1 MTERSC
7 VIIVENLP
15 VPMDRRVWQEA
26 QALKRAGWL
35 VSIIC
40 PATKRY
46 PQAFE
51 ELDGIAIYR
60 HPLPLEARGRFAFLF
75 EYGAALFHESRLLWK
90 VWWQRGFKV
99 IHACN
104 PPDLIF
110 LVALPFK
117 LLGKRFVFDHHDV
130 CPELFEAKF
139 NRKGLVHR
147 ALLLAEKCTFMA
159 ADLVVSANDTYRDLA
174 ISRGGKHPDDVV
186 TVYSIPD
193 KSRIY
198 RVPAD
203 EDARK
208 GKKFVLGY
216 VGVIGDQ
223 DGVDYLVLAIEHLVR
238 QRGFSDF
245 HAIIVGDGP
254 ALASARALATERGLD
269 EFVTFTGYLNGPA
282 LLRQLSTFDI
292 GIMPDPVNAYND
304 KISMNK
310 VFEYSALGIP
320 SVAYPLTETRR
331 LLGDAGLYAEGETP
345 GALADACMKLVH
357 DDELRNR
364 CANEASRLAQRSFSW
379 DREAD
384 KLVAAYERLTPRP
397 TETVA
402 QLRIGRKH

>member
-1 MTERSC
+1 MAERSC

-26 QALKRAGWL
+26 LALERAGWT
-35 VSIIC
+35 VSVIC
-40 PATKRY
+40 PATERY
-46 PQAFE
+46 PLSYE

-75 EYGAALFHESRLLWK
+75 EYAAALFHESRLLWK
-90 VWWQRGFKV
+90 VWWQRGFQV

-117 LLGKRFVFDHHDV
+117 LLGKRFLFDHHDV

-147 ALLLAEKCTFMA
+147 VLLLAEKCTFMA
-159 ADLVVSANDTYRDLA
+159 ADLVVSANDTYRDIA
-174 ISRGGKHPDDVV
+174 IMRGGKRPDDVI

-193 KSRIY
+193 KSRIH

-203 EDARK
+203 VEARK
-208 GKKFVLGY
+208 GKTFVLGY

-223 DGVDYLVLAIEHLVR
+223 DGVDHLVLAVEHLIKNC
-238 QRGFSDF
+238 GFSDF
-245 HAIIVGDGP
+245 HAIVVGDGP
-254 ALASARALATERGLD
+254 ALVSARQLATDRGLD
-269 EFVTFTGYLNGPA
+269 EFITFTGYLSGEA

-292 GIMPDPVNAYND
+292 GLMPDPVNAYND

-331 LLGDAGLYAEGETP
+331 LLGTAGVYAAGDTP
-345 GALADACMKLVH
+345 AALADACMELVE
-357 DDELRNR
+357 DDELRDQ
-364 CANEASRLAQRSFSW
+364 CAREATRLAQRSFSW
-379 DREAD
+379 DREAN
-384 KLVAAYERLTPRP
+384 KLVAAYERLVSPP
-397 TETVA
+397 AAPVA
-402 QLRIGRKH
+402 LRIGRKH

>member
-26 QALKRAGWL
+26 LALTRAGWT
-35 VSIIC
+35 VSVIC
-40 PATKRY
+40 PATERY
-46 PQAFE
+46 PLTYE
-51 ELDGIAIYR
+51 ELDGVAIYR
-60 HPLPLEARGRFAFLF
+60 HSLPLEARGKFAFLF
-75 EYGAALFHESRLLWK
+75 EYGAALFHETRLLWK
-90 VWWQRGFKV
+90 VWWQRGFQV

-117 LLGKRFVFDHHDV
+117 LLGKRFLFDHHDV

-147 ALLLAEKCTFMA
+147 ALLWAEKCTFMA
-159 ADLVVSANDTYRDLA
+159 ADLVVSANDTYRDIA
-174 ISRGGKHPDDVV
+174 IARGGKRPDDVV

-193 KSRIY
+193 KSRIH

-203 EDARK
+203 DSARK

-223 DGVDYLVLAIEHLVR
+223 DGVDHLVLAVDHLVR
-238 QRGFSDF
+238 QRGFTDF
-245 HAIIVGDGP
+245 HAIVVGDGP
-254 ALASARALATERGLD
+254 ALVSARRISSDRGLD
-269 EFVTFTGYLNGPA
+269 EFVTFTGYLSGEA

-292 GIMPDPVNAYND
+292 GLMPDPVNAYND

-331 LLGDAGLYAEGETP
+331 LLGTAGVYAAGDTP
-345 GALADACMKLVH
+345 AALADACMELVE
-357 DDELRNR
+357 DDELRDR
-364 CANEASRLAQRSFSW
+364 CAREATRLAQRAFNW
-379 DREAD
+379 DREAN
-384 KLVAAYERLTPRP
+384 KLVAAYERLVLPAAP
-397 TETVA
+397 VA
-402 QLRIGRKH
+402 QLKIERKH